1 MSNLYP
7 PFLKWGTCKSKDKEN
22 PDILDLEVADADT
35 FETEYSV
42 NARVLHKEENEWIE
56 VNLPLHSFES
66 KNIQLLELWTQ
77 ATKQEKIKQG
87 VRFKLLT
94 WLGTSKN
101 KFPIRRFEL
110 VF

>member
-1 MSNLYP
+1 MSDLYP
-7 PFLKWGTCKSKDKEN
+7 PFFKWSTCKSKDEKN
-22 PDILDLEVADADT
+22 PDVLELEAIDADT

-42 NARVLHKEENEWIE
+42 NARVLHKQENEWIE

-66 KNIQLLELWTQ
+66 KNRQLLELWTLGI
-77 ATKQEKIKQG
+77 KQEKIKQG

-94 WLGTSKN
+94 WMGISKN
-101 KFPIRRFEL
+101 KFPIRRFDL

>member
-1 MSNLYP
+1 MSLYP
-7 PFLKWGTCKSKDKEN
+7 PFFKWSICKSNDSKN
-22 PDILDLEVADADT
+22 PDVLELEATDADT

-66 KNIQLLELWTQ
+66 KNRQLLELWNK
-77 ATKQEKIKQG
+77 ATKEEKIKQG

-94 WLGTSKN
+94 WLGTSMN

>member
-1 MSNLYP
+1 MSLYP
-7 PFLKWGTCKSKDKEN
+7 PFFKWSTCKSNDSKN
-22 PDILDLEVADADT
+22 PDVLELEAIDTDT

-42 NARVLHKEENEWIE
+42 NARVQHKEENEWNE

-66 KNIQLLELWTQ
+66 KNRQLLELWNK
-77 ATKQEKIKQG
+77 ATKEEKIKQG

-94 WLGTSKN
+94 WLGISMN

>member
-1 MSNLYP
+1 LSLYP
-7 PFLKWGTCKSKDKEN
+7 PFFKWGTCKSKDKKN
-22 PDILDLEVADADT
+22 PDTLDFEVADADT

-42 NARVLHKEENEWIE
+42 NARVLHKVGNEWNE

-66 KNIQLLELWTQ
+66 KNRQLLELWTN
-77 ATKQEKIKQG
+77 AVKQEKIKQG
-87 VRFKLLT
+87 ARFKLLT
-94 WLGTSKN
+94 WLGTSMN